1 MQFNTQILNISIFIE
16 FLMVILINVITILMI
31 TEEMAPL
38 DLQVMTT

>member
-31 TEEMAPL
+31 TEKMAPL